1 MRLFISID
9 FPKEICHMLSK
20 RVPDLDEWRKTAADK
35 IHLTLFFIGDC
46 LESEKDQLSMQLS
59 EISFT
64 SFQLK
69 TGPLGVFPNQK
80 NPKILWCGLQESE
93 PLLMLQKK
101 IAERAD
107 YFRNKKESKPF
118 KPHITLAR
126 RKSGHGEEAAIQKLL
141 DETFDPL
148 TVRVDSF
155 HLKQSI
161 LKPEGAEY
169 MNLKTFR
176 AQQ

>member
-9 FPKEICHMLSK
+9 FPKEICRKLSK
-20 RVPDLDEWRKTAADK
+20 RVPDLDEWRKTAVDK

-46 LESEKDQLSMQLS
+46 LVSEKDQLSMQLS
-59 EISFT
+59 QISFN

-69 TGPLGVFPNQK
+69 TGPPGVFPNKK
-80 NPKILWCGLQESE
+80 NPKILWCGFQESE
-93 PLLMLQKK
+93 PLLILQEK

-107 YFRNKKESKPF
+107 RFRNKKESKPF

-126 RKSGHGEEAAIQKLL
+126 RKSGHGKEADIHKFL

-148 TVRVDSF
+148 TVCVDSF

-176 AQQ
+176 AQH

>member
-9 FPKEICHMLSK
+9 FPKEICQKLST
-20 RVPDLDEWRKTAADK
+20 RVPELDDWRKTAADK

-46 LESEKDQLSMQLS
+46 TVSENAHLSMQLS

-69 TGPLGVFPNQK
+69 TGPLGVFPNQN
-80 NPKILWCGLQESE
+80 NPKLLWCGLQESE
-93 PLLMLQKK
+93 PLLMLQEK
-101 IAERAD
+101 IAERAGR
-107 YFRNKKESKPF
+107 FRNKKESKPF

-126 RKSGHGEEAAIQKLL
+126 RKSGHGKDAAILRHL

-169 MNLKTFR
+169 VNLKTFR
-176 AQQ
+176 AQ